1 MKKIN
6 THMTLSDRI
15 VIEQGLR
22 DGKSFKDIAAIIQ
35 KDATTVSKE
44 IRRAVNSDDWKTDP
58 VDCFYVDTCRETH
71 LCISDCT
78 SFCKYCS
85 AVDCTQSCS
94 RWKPKHCNKLKKA
107 PYVCNACPEQIRCK
121 LRKKYYHAK
130 DAQKMYEK
138 KLSKS
143 RQGINMTAAEL
154 RNLNELI
161 TPLIQQNQSLS
172 HIYANHE
179 DEIGICRKTLYNY
192 IDSGALSVRNIDLP
206 RKVRYKKRKK
216 TQQPVTRD
224 FSYRSGRTY
233 KEFQNH
239 LSLNPDVEV
248 IEMDTVKGTQEK
260 GKCLLTMMFRTSRL
274 MLIFVLNRCTMADV
288 VNVFDRLTDLL
299 GLEIFRDTFPV
310 ILTDN
315 GPEFKDSKGL
325 EYTRDGNKRTSVFY
339 CDSLQSNQKAR
350 LERNHELIR
359 YIIPKGI
366 SMYWVTQEHATLMAN
381 HINSLSRDSLNSH
394 TPYEVAELLLKKE
407 VLNQLHLTHIPAD
420 QVQLNP
426 ALLKK

>member
-1 MKKIN
+1 
-6 THMTLSDRI
+6 
-15 VIEQGLR
+15 
-22 DGKSFKDIAAIIQ
+22 
-35 KDATTVSKE
+35 
-44 IRRAVNSDDWKTDP
+44 
-58 VDCFYVDTCRETH
+58 
-71 LCISDCT
+71 
-78 SFCKYCS
+78 
-85 AVDCTQSCS
+85 
-94 RWKPKHCNKLKKA
+94 
-107 PYVCNACPEQIRCK
+107 
-121 LRKKYYHAK
+121 
-130 DAQKMYEK
+130 
-138 KLSKS
+138 
-143 RQGINMTAAEL
+143 
-154 RNLNELI
+154 
-161 TPLIQQNQSLS
+161 
-172 HIYANHE
+172 
-179 DEIGICRKTLYNY
+179 
-192 IDSGALSVRNIDLP
+192 
-206 RKVRYKKRKK
+206 
-216 TQQPVTRD
+216 
-224 FSYRSGRTY
+224 
-233 KEFQNH
+233 
-239 LSLNPDVEV
+239 
-248 IEMDTVKGTQEK
+248 
-260 GKCLLTMMFRTSRL
+260 
-274 MLIFVLNRCTMADV
+274 MADV

-325 EYTRDGNKRTSVFY
+325 EYTKDGNKRTSVFY